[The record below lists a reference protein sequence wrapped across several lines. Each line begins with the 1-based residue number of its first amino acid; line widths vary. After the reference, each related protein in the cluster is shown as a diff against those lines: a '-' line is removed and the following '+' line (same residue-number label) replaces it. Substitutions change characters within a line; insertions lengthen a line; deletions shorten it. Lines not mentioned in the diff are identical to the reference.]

1 MDFKLTPEQLAFR
14 DSVRRFCE
22 DKIAPYAEEA
32 DRKCEFPFEAFYEMG
47 KFGLL
52 GLHYPEQYGGQE
64 ADIITSVVA
73 GEAMGYGGADG
84 GLLLAW
90 GAHTYLCG
98 DTILKHGNDEQKKK
112 YLPHLAT
119 GKMIGAMALTEPG
132 AGSDAASIKTN
143 AVRKDGKWILNG
155 SKTFITNAPI
165 ADVMVVYAV
174 TDPNA
179 GYGGM
184 SGFIVEKDAPG
195 FSTGKPFHK
204 MGMNSSQ
211 TSEVFFD
218 NCEIPEE
225 NLLGMEGAGFM
236 MILQTLE
243 WDRSALLAPFIGS
256 TEKAMKSCTRYA
268 MERRQFNKPIAD
280 FQAVQRKL
288 ADMRIFKNAIKL
300 LVYRVAWN
308 KDQGRA
314 LNHLEAAVAKLY
326 GADEGFRM
334 AYEAVQIYG
343 GYGYIHEYPVERA
356 FRDSRLGTIGGGTS
370 EVQKLIISRIL
381 AQEAK

>member
-1 MDFKLTPEQLAFR
+1 MDFELSPEQRAFR
-14 DSVRRFCE
+14 DTVVRFCE
-22 DKIAPYAEEA
+22 DKIAPHAEKA
-32 DRKCEFPFEAFYEMG
+32 DRTCEFSYEAFYEMG

-52 GLHYPEQYGGQE
+52 GLHYPEEYGGQE
-64 ADIITSVVA
+64 ADILTSVMA
-73 GEAMGYGGADG
+73 GEAMGLGGADG

-98 DTILKHGNDEQKKK
+98 DTILKHGTDEQKKK
-112 YLPHLAT
+112 YLPKIAK
-119 GKMIGAMALTEPG
+119 GEWIGAMALTEPG
-132 AGSDAASIKTN
+132 AGSDAASIKTS
-143 AVRKDGKWILNG
+143 AAKKDGKWILNG

-174 TDPNA
+174 TDASA

-195 FSTGKPFHK
+195 YSVGKPFHK

-218 NCEIPEE
+218 NCEIPES

-243 WDRSALLAPFIGS
+243 WDRSALMAPFIGS
-256 TEKAMKSCTRYA
+256 MEKSIRSCTRYTL
-268 MERRQFNKPIAD
+268 ERRQFNKPIAD

-288 ADMRIFKNAIKL
+288 ADMVIYRNAVRL

-308 KDQGRA
+308 KDQGRM

-326 GADEGFRM
+326 AADEGFRM

-356 FRDSRLGTIGGGTS
+356 FRDARLGSIGGGTS
-370 EVQKLIISRIL
+370 EVQKLIISKIL